1 MYRFVR
7 GFLFGVLSMTALASG
22 CAHAPEPAP
31 DSKAQDQKPEQS
43 VMVGDEPGL
52 KVLSEP
58 DDAELLID
66 GQSYGKV
73 SGITHPLS
81 LKPGIYQVSLKR
93 GGYQTWRAEVAVGEK
108 TEQLHV
114 VLVKQ

>member
-1 MYRFVR
+1 MYPFVR
-7 GFLFGVLSMTALASG
+7 RFLFVALVGA
-22 CAHAPEPAP
+22 CAHAPPAE
-31 DSKAQDQKPEQS
+31 DAKRDDQKPEQR
-43 VMVGDEPGL
+43 VMIADEPGL

-58 DDAELLID
+58 DDAELVVD

-73 SGITHPLS
+73 SALTGPLK

-93 GGYQTWRAEVAVGEK
+93 GGYQTWRAEVAVGDK
-108 TEQLHV
+108 TEQLKV

>member
-1 MYRFVR
+1 MYPFVNR
-7 GFLFGVLSMTALASG
+7 YLLMGVLAA
-22 CAHAPEPAP
+22 CAHSAPAPEP
-31 DSKAQDQKPEQS
+31 KPEEAKPETT
-43 VMVGDEPGL
+43 VMIADEPGL

-58 DDAELLID
+58 DDAELVVD

-73 SGITHPLS
+73 SALAGPLQ

-93 GGYQTWRAEVAVGEK
+93 GGYQTWRAEVAVGDK
-108 TEQLHV
+108 TEQLRV

>member
-7 GFLFGVLSMTALASG
+7 GLPFALLLAA
-22 CAHAPEPAP
+22 CAHTSETQEKKV
-31 DSKAQDQKPEQS
+31 DETQPEQQ
-43 VMVGDEPGL
+43 VLVADKPGL

-58 DDAELLID
+58 DDAELVID

-73 SGITHPLS
+73 AALPGALS

-93 GGYQTWRAEVAVGEK
+93 GGYATWRAEVAVGDK

-114 VLVKQ
+114 VLVKQQ